1 MRLEELE
8 REAREREREKDL
20 LAYQVREIEGAA
32 LREGEMGDLA
42 VEEGRLAHAERLTEL
57 AGAAEGALSAEGAAV
72 DGLHSA
78 RAALRDAGSIDPAA
92 AELSQRAEGLAAEAA
107 ELASDLRD
115 WREEVRVDPQRLQE
129 VSDRLVALGALERKY
144 GEGERGVLAYLEEAR
159 NRLHS
164 LEGTD
169 RELEALAQERAEAE
183 ALARE
188 LAAKI
193 SAGRQRAA
201 PALGSALQAE
211 LQDLG
216 MEGASIH
223 VQLASLPEPGPSGNE
238 WAELVLSGGPGQ
250 PALPIAKTASGGE
263 LSRVMLAARTVMA
276 DLDNVPTV
284 VFDEVDA
291 GIGGMAGAAV
301 GRRLGLLAT
310 SKQVLVVTH
319 LPQIACFADR
329 HVAVTKESGVAAIRV
344 LEGEERTVEIAR
356 MLSGRAD
363 SKSAVSHARELL
375 EKASTVRT
383 G

>member
-1 MRLEELE
+1 
-8 REAREREREKDL
+8 
-20 LAYQVREIEGAA
+20 
-32 LREGEMGDLA
+32 
-42 VEEGRLAHAERLTEL
+42 
-57 AGAAEGALSAEGAAV
+57 
-72 DGLHSA
+72 
-78 RAALRDAGSIDPAA
+78 
-92 AELSQRAEGLAAEAA
+92 
-107 ELASDLRD
+107 
-115 WREEVRVDPQRLQE
+115 
-129 VSDRLVALGALERKY
+129 
-144 GEGERGVLAYLEEAR
+144 
-159 NRLHS
+159 
-164 LEGTD
+164 
-169 RELEALAQERAEAE
+169 
-183 ALARE
+183 
-188 LAAKI
+188 
-193 SAGRQRAA
+193 
-201 PALGSALQAE
+201 GSALQAE

-344 LEGEERTVEIAR
+344 LEGEERTFEIAR